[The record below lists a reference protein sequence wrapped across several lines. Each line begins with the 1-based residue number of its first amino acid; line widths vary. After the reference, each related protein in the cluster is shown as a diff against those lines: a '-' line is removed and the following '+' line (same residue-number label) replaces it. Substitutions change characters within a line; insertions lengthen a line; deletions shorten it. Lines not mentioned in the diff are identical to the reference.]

1 MFRFRMPKNRS
12 CLGLLVVC
20 MACNGMLG
28 CRTATARYRMQ
39 TEAGD
44 IQFKVFTRKAPV
56 TAANFIRYVEE
67 DRFGGA
73 RFYRVVRPDNQPG
86 NAVKIEVIQ
95 GGLEAAGKEA
105 GLPPIAHE
113 TTAQTGLRHKDGTL
127 SMARLQPGSASS
139 EFFICINDQPAL
151 DFGGNRN
158 PDGQGFAAFG
168 RVTRGMDVV
177 RAIQRGEADG
187 QVLRQRVKITAITKI
202 R

>member
-1 MFRFRMPKNRS
+1 MSKKLS
-12 CLGLLVVC
+12 HLGLLVAWMV
-20 MACNGMLG
+20 CNGLSG
-28 CRTATARYRMQ
+28 CRTGEVHYRMQ

-44 IQFKVFTRKAPV
+44 IHFKVFTRKAPI

-73 RFYRVVRPDNQPG
+73 HFYRVVRPDNQPD

-95 GGLEAAGKEA
+95 GGLEGGSLEK
-105 GLPPIAHE
+105 GLPPIPHE
-113 TTAQTGLRHKDGTL
+113 TTAQTGIRHKDGTL
-127 SMARLQPGSASS
+127 SMARLQPGSAGS
-139 EFFICINDQPAL
+139 EFFICINAQPAL

-168 RVTRGMDVV
+168 RVTRGMAVV
-177 RAIQRGEADG
+177 RTIQAGAADK
-187 QVLRQRVKITAITKI
+187 QTLRRRVNILALTKI

>member
-1 MFRFRMPKNRS
+1 MPKKHT
-12 CLGLLVVC
+12 CLGLLLAWLV
-20 MACNGMLG
+20 CNGLSG
-28 CRTATARYRMQ
+28 CRTGVAHYRMQ
-39 TEAGD
+39 TGAGD
-44 IQFKVFTRKAPV
+44 IHFKVFTRKAPV

-73 RFYRVVRPDNQPG
+73 HFYRVVRPDNQPD

-95 GGLEAAGKEA
+95 GGLEGAAREA

-113 TTAQTGLRHKDGTL
+113 TTAQTGIRHKDGTL

-139 EFFICINDQPAL
+139 EFFICINAQPAL

-168 RVTRGMDVV
+168 RVTRGMAVV
-177 RAIQRGEADG
+177 RAIQAGAADR
-187 QVLRQRVKITAITKI
+187 QVLRQRVKILAITKT